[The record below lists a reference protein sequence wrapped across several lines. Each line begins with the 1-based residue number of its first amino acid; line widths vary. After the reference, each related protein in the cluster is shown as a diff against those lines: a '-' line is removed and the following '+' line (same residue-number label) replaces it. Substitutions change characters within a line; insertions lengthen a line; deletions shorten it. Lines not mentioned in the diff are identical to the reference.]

1 MILYSFRRCPW
12 AMRARLALRYAGCEV
27 EIREVAMK
35 NKPAELLALSPKG
48 TVPVLDT
55 GAGVLEESLDIMRW
69 ALAQNDPQ
77 DWRLQADPAA
87 AQQAETLIAR
97 NDSTFKAQVNL
108 YKYAERYP
116 EHTREHYRQQAE
128 AWLAELEGLLAGRP
142 YLLATHPSI
151 ADAALLPLMRQFAG
165 VEPQWF
171 AEAAIRGCGAG
182 WRGGWLRSCS
192 GQSWPNERCFLYWP
206 YRRQAS
212 SHRYGAG
219 PEACSTPVGA
229 GLPAIGPVQD
239 SVVVFA
245 TQCRMEV
252 GTLAQVL
259 FGVAMGSRRL
269 AAAVGMGMRRQ
280 YDRSGNGGCGND
292 REEIEVHLG

>member
-12 AMRARLALRYAGCEV
+12 AMRARLALRYAGCAV

-77 DWRLQADPAA
+77 DWQLQADPVA
-87 AQQAETLIAR
+87 AQQAEALIAR

-116 EHTREHYRQQAE
+116 QHSREHYRQQAE
-128 AWLAELEGLLAGRP
+128 TWLAELEGLLAGRP
-142 YLLATHPSI
+142 YLLADHPSI

-171 AEAAIRGCGAG
+171 AEAAYPQVRS
-182 WRGGWLRSCS
+182 WLEEWLASELFRSVM
-192 GQSWPNERCFLYWP
+192 
-206 YRRQAS
+206 AK
-212 SHRYGAG
+212 
-219 PEACSTPVGA
+219 
-229 GLPAIGPVQD
+229 
-239 SVVVFA
+239 
-245 TQCRMEV
+245 
-252 GTLAQVL
+252 
-259 FGVAMGSRRL
+259 
-269 AAAVGMGMRRQ
+269 
-280 YDRSGNGGCGND
+280 
-292 REEIEVHLG
+292 